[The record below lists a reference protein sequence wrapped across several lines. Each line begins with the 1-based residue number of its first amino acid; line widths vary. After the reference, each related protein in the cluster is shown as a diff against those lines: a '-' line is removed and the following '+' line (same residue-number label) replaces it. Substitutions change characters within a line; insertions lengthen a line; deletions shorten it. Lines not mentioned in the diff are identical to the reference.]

1 MPHTEAYV
9 PPRPPPSGLSEHI
22 HRTLGLAVP
31 VMFGRLGILV
41 LVAVDTAMTG
51 HFGAV
56 ELAHYGLAMAPQV
69 FMLLVGIGLLMG
81 TVVLTSQAEGAGR
94 SGDTGGIWRVALVHA
109 AVFGTVLT
117 ALCYVGESFLLWAG
131 QDPGLAAGAG
141 RVLVIFGWG
150 LPGVFLYTA
159 SVFFLE
165 GINRPVPGMMVV
177 IAANVL
183 NYFLN
188 WLMIFG
194 HWGFPAMGAEGAAL
208 ATTLVRWFM
217 FAAAAAYV
225 LVRVDA
231 VRYGL
236 RATIPDTLG
245 LARRF
250 RRIGYPMGIAHG
262 LETSAF
268 SAMTLFAG
276 LLGAVQVA
284 GYMIAMNLI
293 SLAFMCAIGFA
304 TAASVRVGNAVGR
317 GDPQGVRLAGWV
329 ATTLA
334 AILLAAVGGL
344 FFFAP
349 HWLTAIYTTDAAV
362 AAVTVPT
369 VLIAAF
375 VLVPDGTQGVLMG
388 ALRGASDVWPAT
400 FLYLVAFWGVM
411 IPVGYVLGVVER
423 GGAPALMTAVL
434 ISTIVALLLLSLRFR
449 SVTRR
454 TVQRA

>member
-1 MPHTEAYV
+1 
-9 PPRPPPSGLSEHI
+9 
-22 HRTLGLAVP
+22 LGLAVP

-56 ELAHYGLAMAPQV
+56 ELAYYGLAMAPQV

-109 AVFGTVLT
+109 AVFGIVLT
-117 ALCYVGESFLLWAG
+117 ALCYVGEPFLLWTG
-131 QDPGLAAGAG
+131 QEPGLAAGAG
-141 RVLVIFGWG
+141 SVLVIFGWG

-165 GINRPVPGMMVV
+165 GINRPVPGMVVV

-183 NYFLN
+183 NFFLN

-217 FAAAAAYV
+217 FAAVATYV
-225 LVRVDA
+225 LSRVDA
-231 VRYGL
+231 ARYGL
-236 RATIPDTLG
+236 RAAIPDTRALG
-245 LARRF
+245 RRF
-250 RRIGYPMGIAHG
+250 RRVGYPMGIAHG
-262 LETSAF
+262 METSAF

-317 GDPQGVRLAGWV
+317 GDPRGVRLAGWV
-329 ATTLA
+329 ATALA
-334 AILLAAVGGL
+334 AIFLAAVGSL

-349 HWLTAIYTTDAAV
+349 HWLTAIYTADAAV
-362 AAVTVPT
+362 AAIAVPT
-369 VLIAAF
+369 VLVAAF

-434 ISTIVALLLLSLRFR
+434 VSTLVAMLLLGFRFR

-454 TVQRA
+454 AVRHT

>member
-1 MPHTEAYV
+1 MPHTEAYI
-9 PPRPPPSGLSEHI
+9 PPRPPPSGLSEHV

-51 HFGAV
+51 HFGSE

-94 SGDTGGIWRVALVHA
+94 SGDTGRIWRISLVHA
-109 AVFGTVLT
+109 AVFGATLT
-117 ALCYVGESFLLWAG
+117 LICYVGEPFLLWTG
-131 QDPGLAAGAG
+131 QDPDLAAGAG
-141 RVLVIFGWG
+141 SVLVIFGWG

-159 SVFFLE
+159 TVFFLE
-165 GINRPVPGMMVV
+165 GINRPVPGLMVV

-183 NYFLN
+183 NFFLN

-225 LVRVDA
+225 LARVDTA
-231 VRYGL
+231 RYGL
-236 RATIPDTLG
+236 RGAIPDARG
-245 LARRF
+245 LARSF

-284 GYMIAMNLI
+284 GYMIAMNLVA
-293 SLAFMCAIGFA
+293 LAFMCALGFS

-344 FFFAP
+344 FLFAP
-349 HWLTAIYTTDAAV
+349 HWLTAIYTADAAV

-434 ISTIVALLLLSLRFR
+434 VSTIVALLLLSLRFR

-454 TVQRA
+454 AVRRA